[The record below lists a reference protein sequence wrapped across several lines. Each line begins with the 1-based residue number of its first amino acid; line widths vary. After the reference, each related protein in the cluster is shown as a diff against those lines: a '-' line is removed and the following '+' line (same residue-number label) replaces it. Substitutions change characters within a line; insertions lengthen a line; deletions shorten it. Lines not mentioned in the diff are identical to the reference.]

1 LLFQEAILAL
11 ERFWAER
18 GCVVEQPYDVEVGAG
33 TMCPATFF
41 YSLGPEPWRVAYVQ
55 PSRRPADS
63 RYGDNPNRLEKH
75 YQYQVI
81 LKPAPADIQD
91 IYLASLEA
99 IGIEPR
105 DHDIRFVEDDW
116 ESPSLGA
123 SGVGWQVWLD
133 GTEITQFTYFQLMG
147 SVEVDP
153 VCVELT
159 YGLERLVMCIQG
171 VDSYTQ
177 IMWSPTVTYG
187 DVRFMEEREQS
198 HYSFDDADV
207 ASLFRWFDDYERE
220 AERILAAGRVRPAYD
235 FTLKC
240 SHTFNLLDARG
251 ALSVAQRITLI
262 ERIRRLARKCA
273 EGYIAERERR
283 GYPLLL
289 PVGARKY
296 E

>member
-1 LLFQEAILAL
+1 LLFQEAIL
-11 ERFWAER
+11 
-18 GCVVEQPYDVEVGAG
+18 VEQPYDVEVGAG

-147 SVEVDP
+147 SMEVDP

-198 HYSFDDADV
+198 YYNFEDADV

>member
-1 LLFQEAILAL
+1 
-11 ERFWAER
+11 
-18 GCVVEQPYDVEVGAG
+18 
-33 TMCPATFF
+33 M
-41 YSLGPEPWRVAYVQ
+41 
-55 PSRRPADS
+55 
-63 RYGDNPNRLEKH
+63 
-75 YQYQVI
+75 
-81 LKPAPADIQD
+81 
-91 IYLASLEA
+91 
-99 IGIEPR
+99 
-105 DHDIRFVEDDW
+105 
-116 ESPSLGA
+116 
-123 SGVGWQVWLD
+123 WLD

-289 PVGARKY
+289 PVEARKY